1 MQPTQAFFK
10 GMIKPKKASGPGAA
24 ATFLLKRGGSLRSD
38 FICMKSIF
46 NMDQQKISLNVHLQ
60 VPTTTTSPPGT
71 MQDGSH
77 TPNTPEILN
86 TIVNMTSSPFASEF
100 LAGHLGAPA
109 LSAGPVSKTTS
120 TSNTLSLNTAPS
132 VVVAPEKQET
142 SATMHEMMPI
152 SEHVYSTAETSM
164 DHHEQHSVGLSYS
177 DISTMDTTTTSS
189 NLSSP
194 STPSSSFS
202 SVQAYTSQ
210 FIKEGLKIKMRQRIG
225 SGSSTTSFSKELPS
239 PSTPKPAPRS
249 KGTKRVK
256 LEDLSPD
263 DFVKRQRRR
272 ERNKIA
278 ATKCR
283 NKKKAR
289 SEEHTSESSHIT
301 ISYAVFCLKKKK
313 KKKTTKRL
321 ILQR

>member
-1 MQPTQAFFK
+1 MTHNLQDNKINCEMLCFNLQ
-10 GMIKPKKASGPGAA
+10 
-24 ATFLLKRGGSLRSD
+24 
-38 FICMKSIF
+38 SIF

-164 DHHEQHSVGLSYS
+164 DHHVSLFLALKVPGNE
-177 DISTMDTTTTSS
+177 S
-189 NLSSP
+189 NL
-194 STPSSSFS
+194 
-202 SVQAYTSQ
+202 
-210 FIKEGLKIKMRQRIG
+210 
-225 SGSSTTSFSKELPS
+225 
-239 PSTPKPAPRS
+239 
-249 KGTKRVK
+249 
-256 LEDLSPD
+256 
-263 DFVKRQRRR
+263 
-272 ERNKIA
+272 
-278 ATKCR
+278 
-283 NKKKAR
+283 
-289 SEEHTSESSHIT
+289 
-301 ISYAVFCLKKKK
+301 
-313 KKKTTKRL
+313 
-321 ILQR
+321 